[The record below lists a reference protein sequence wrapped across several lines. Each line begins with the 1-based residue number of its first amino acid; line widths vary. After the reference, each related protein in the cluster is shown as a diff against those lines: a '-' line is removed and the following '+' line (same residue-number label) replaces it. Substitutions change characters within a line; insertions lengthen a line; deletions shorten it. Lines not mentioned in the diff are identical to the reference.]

1 MSLAKAEPIRV
12 KTVVVKVKKKGAPAY
27 MVSFGDMMTL
37 ILCFFILLVS
47 MSTERSYGMMAKGLG
62 SFVISIKSMGL
73 SGIMN
78 ANEKQAIF
86 EETRRRFNLPPE
98 DDPERRTD
106 MERASTQ
113 EMLRAETLDALK
125 PRPQRGRPA
134 IAIFPTNEWELKSTT
149 LEYLDKLAVSLRPS
163 LGEVLILE
171 GHAIDSGKPN
181 RQLAQ
186 RRARAVRDH
195 LVDEHDFDARRIEI
209 RAWYGEIK
217 AQGLHPR
224 SVDARLILP
233 PRKD

>member
-1 MSLAKAEPIRV
+1 MSGATEPVRT
-12 KTVVVKVKKKGAPAY
+12 KTVIIKVKKKGAPAY

-47 MSTERSYGMMAKGLG
+47 MSNERSYGMMAKGLG

-73 SGIMN
+73 SGIMD

-86 EETRRRFNLPPE
+86 DETRRRFNLPPE

-125 PRPQRGRPA
+125 PRPQRGRPS
-134 IAIFPTNEWELKSTT
+134 IEYKLKTTT
-149 LEYLDKLAVSLRPS
+149 LEYLDKLAVSLRPGKDE
-163 LGEVLILE
+163 LLVLE
-171 GHAIDSGKPN
+171 GHAMDSGTPD

-195 LVDEHDFDARRIEI
+195 LIQEHDFDARRIEV
-209 RAWYGEIK
+209 RAWYGEID

-233 PRKD
+233 PKQD